1 MEHRSCGTD
10 HAPFTD
16 CPTGPWAVF
25 DANVD
30 PERRIAV
37 GGSKECAEELRRL
50 NLHVT
55 PDADPSWVYL
65 ATAEL

>member
-1 MEHRSCGTD
+1 
-10 HAPFTD
+10 
-16 CPTGPWAVF
+16 VF

-50 NLHVT
+50 YLHVT